1 MFQAVVSK
9 KGGVGKTTTAVNLA
23 GALAEKGLRTL
34 LVDLDPQA
42 SASLSLGVPRG
53 RLAPSAA
60 DLLGKAQLDEVV
72 RGTALSKLDLITSSV
87 DLARAEENLTGFQRP
102 FERLRDKLEAAHERY
117 DHVLF
122 DCAPGLG
129 ALPTSALLASHAFL
143 LPATPHFLAIEGLQ
157 NFIQGIERLG
167 FRHGHRVPCGGVVLT
182 QVDYRTK
189 ATRENVALVR
199 EQLGELV
206 CAVEVRI
213 ATKLAE
219 APAAGQTIGGY
230 APHCPAHLSFDNL
243 ADEVLLRLGRL
254 ESASSPDP
262 VPVPDNVTRIDRAQ
276 RPAGPQTP
284 AAQVPQ
290 NVR

>member
-23 GALAEKGLRTL
+23 GALAEQGLRTL

-42 SASLSLGVPRG
+42 SASRSLGVPRAQLG
-53 RLAPSAA
+53 PSAA
-60 DLLGKAQLDEVV
+60 DLLGRAQFEDVV
-72 RGTALSKLDLITSSV
+72 RRTTLPKLDLVTSSV
-87 DLARAEENLTGFQRP
+87 DLMRAEEDLKGYQRP
-102 FERLRDKLEAAHERY
+102 YERLRDKLAAARELY

-129 ALPTSALLASHAFL
+129 ALPTSALLASDAFL

-157 NFIQGIERLG
+157 NFVQAVERLG
-167 FRHGHRVPCGGVVLT
+167 FRHGHRVPCAGVVLT

-189 ATRENVALVR
+189 ATRSNVALVR

-219 APAAGQTIGGY
+219 APASGQTIGGY
-230 APHCPAHLSFDNL
+230 APHSPAHLSFDNL
-243 ADEVLLRLGRL
+243 ADELLLRLGRA
-254 ESASSPDP
+254 ERSTASAAS
-262 VPVPDNVTRIDRAQ
+262 PVPDNVTRIDRAQ
-276 RPAGPQTP
+276 RTSEPSSSS
-284 AAQVPQ
+284 QVPQ

>member
-42 SASLSLGVPRG
+42 SASRSLGVPRAQ
-53 RLAPSAA
+53 LAPSAA
-60 DLLGKAQLDEVV
+60 DLLGRARFEDVV
-72 RGTALSKLDLITSSV
+72 RPTALSKLDLITSSV
-87 DLARAEENLTGFQRP
+87 DLGRAEEDLKGYQRP
-102 FERLRDKLEAAHERY
+102 YERLREKLAPARESY

-129 ALPTSALLASHAFL
+129 ALPTSALLASDAFL

-157 NFIQGIERLG
+157 NFLQGVERLG
-167 FRHGHRVPCGGVVLT
+167 FRHGHRVPCAGVVLT

-189 ATRENVALVR
+189 ATRSNVSLVR
-199 EQLGELV
+199 EQLGDLV
-206 CAVEVRI
+206 CVVEVRI

-219 APAAGQTIGGY
+219 APASGQTIGGY

-243 ADEVLLRLGRL
+243 ADELLLR
-254 ESASSPDP
+254 SASVSRSAPP
-262 VPVPDNVTRIDRAQ
+262 AAPVPDNVTRIDRAS
-276 RPAGPQTP
+276 RPSEPVVAT
-284 AAQVPQ
+284 QVPQ